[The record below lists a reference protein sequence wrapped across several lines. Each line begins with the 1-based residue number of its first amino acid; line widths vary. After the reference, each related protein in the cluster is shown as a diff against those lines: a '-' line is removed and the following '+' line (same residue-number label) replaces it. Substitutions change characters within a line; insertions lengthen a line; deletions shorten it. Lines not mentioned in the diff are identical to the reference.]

1 MRAAILLGKADA
13 KYYTAM
19 GLRRSLLLAM
29 VAGAIGA
36 TGGAGLVGIVLS
48 SGWYGSSPPVSRPV
62 VPATK
67 DNAVFEHWAMD
78 DNSVWSEGAV
88 VEPNCS
94 WWNGSVVYTSDLC
107 SHFSLS
113 RMASSS
119 AGRAIDRAMR
129 CAAWYETECVISP
142 EIGVSIP
149 AAFVHD
155 PDDASRMRMLIAPR
169 IIPPTDASPAAVDA
183 TGDGVVKSEMR
194 SIRVQDPEEKTNGR
208 IAEFNHTIQIEY
220 LPGGSRAPVSETL
233 TGSDAYCVQL
243 LRAAFVQECWQ
254 QLD

>member
-1 MRAAILLGKADA
+1 
-13 KYYTAM
+13 
-19 GLRRSLLLAM
+19 M
-29 VAGAIGA
+29 VAGAVGA
-36 TGGAGLVGIVLS
+36 TGGAGLVGLMMTS
-48 SGWYGSSPPVSRPV
+48 SWYGSAPADVKPV

-67 DNAVFEHWAMD
+67 DNAVFQHWAMD
-78 DNSVWSEGAV
+78 DNSLWAEGTA
-88 VEPNCS
+88 VEPNCT

-119 AGRAIDRAMR
+119 AGRAIDRAAR

-149 AAFVHD
+149 AAFVYD
-155 PDDASRMRMLIAPR
+155 PEDASKMRMLIAPR
-169 IIPPTDASPAAVDA
+169 IVYPSA
-183 TGDGVVKSEMR
+183 TRVPGDTMGDGWANDAMR
-194 SIRVQDPEEKTNGR
+194 TIRVQDPEDKTAGR
-208 IAEFNHTIQIEY
+208 VTEFNHTIQIEY

-233 TGSDAYCVQL
+233 TGTDAYCVQL
-243 LRAAFVQECWQ
+243 LRSAFVDECWQ